1 MPPKNN
7 LAGKKG
13 AKSGGDSEGASA
25 SEKKGGNAVKVSD
38 NRILAFA
45 YFNIFLT
52 PVQAVS

>member
-7 LAGKKG
+7 PAGKKG

-38 NRILAFA
+38 NRI
-45 YFNIFLT
+45 
-52 PVQAVS
+52 